1 MAPTK
6 PLALQHRE
14 SVLKHLKLGE
24 GEVAVV
30 TGETAARSDV
40 WSNPRVRFVTATPQA
55 VWNDYRRGLVRL
67 EEFALLYSM
76 NATGLGAGMRILGLR
91 KNILEDVPIH

>member
-24 GEVAVV
+24 GEVAAV
-30 TGETAARSDV
+30 TGETAARASV
-40 WSNPRVRFVTATPQA
+40 WSNSRVRFVTATPQT
-55 VWNDYRRGLVRL
+55 V
-67 EEFALLYSM
+67 
-76 NATGLGAGMRILGLR
+76 
-91 KNILEDVPIH
+91 